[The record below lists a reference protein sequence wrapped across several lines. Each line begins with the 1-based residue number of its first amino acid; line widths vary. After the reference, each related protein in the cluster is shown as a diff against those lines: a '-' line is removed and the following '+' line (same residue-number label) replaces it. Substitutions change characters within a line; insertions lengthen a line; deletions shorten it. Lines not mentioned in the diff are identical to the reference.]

1 MEKEE
6 KFRKQIKLKYKE
18 VFQRKK
24 DNESSGNF
32 KNKCTRYKDDEHEW
46 FNCPKYNK
54 MFKFYKA
61 REAAEINLE
70 NYYQDRDEEGYEDS
84 SR

>member
-1 MEKEE
+1 
-6 KFRKQIKLKYKE
+6 
-18 VFQRKK
+18 
-24 DNESSGNF
+24 
-32 KNKCTRYKDDEHEW
+32 
-46 FNCPKYNK
+46 

-70 NYYQDRDEEGYEDS
+70 NNYQDRDEEVPVLNFEKNYIDNLCQSRQKFDDS